1 MNHKRVYGAT
11 CALFLILAAAASATT
26 IVLPE
31 DEQLVAKAPLI
42 VEATVE
48 SVTPVD
54 QEGAIWTETR
64 LAVNRTLKGN
74 AGRSLVVREP
84 GGVIGDR
91 ITVVY
96 GTPEFTPGEQVL
108 LFLTPDLRAKGGHR
122 VVDLFV
128 GKFTSGEMT
137 NGRRLWLRN
146 DAGYDVLLLDKDFHH
161 VHPRNVQRDAAGFE
175 RFVYD
180 RIAGRQGVRNYRVEN
195 PVLKRKGAQGNL
207 ESDSS
212 GSTSIS
218 SNFTLI
224 SEPTVYRWFRFDR
237 GQTAQWYHHGSQPG
251 YTDGGV
257 SELGTG
263 MAPWNQY
270 SSAKIN
276 YSYVGTLPVSPAG
289 MDKRNSYNEVLFND
303 PLNEIAGTWTRTS
316 GGTVGIGG
324 FNGVASGGMW
334 TAPFTA
340 DASHPAG
347 AVRAFEIVEANIVI
361 QDGVSPANGISSSR
375 LAEIIAHEFGHT
387 LGFGHSADGTALMY
401 ASVTGLGPSLRD
413 DDKLA
418 ARWLYPNGS
427 EPAPTVTVPAA
438 PSGLTATPSG
448 SNLDLKWTDNATNE
462 TSQGIYLAAG
472 TGSFSLVATVGTNVT
487 TARISG
493 LAGGSYRVY
502 VNASNSAG
510 TSAASNTVTASIAS
524 GPVAAF
530 SFTPQSGLAGVTS
543 FTFYDESTGGV
554 TSRQWNFG
562 DGSTSTAATPSKVY
576 STSGSYTVTLTVHNS
591 AGSSS
596 TSRTVSV
603 GSQLS
608 ASFTFSP
615 ASPMTSD
622 VVWFTDQS
630 AGAPTSWRWA
640 FSDGTVLTQ
649 QNPSRQFPVAGTQSV
664 SLTIYRGSE
673 SSTTTRS
680 ITVYA
685 PAPITPAVVAAFSAP
700 ATATAGTAV
709 TLTDQSSGSPTAWSW
724 SFGDGRTSTARN
736 PSHSWSS
743 PGTYHV
749 TLTASNATS
758 SSTATKSVNVTQIA
772 AYRTLVSAAAQTAG
786 IGGTAWRTEL
796 SLFNAGTQGA
806 NVSLTYVPSAGSTIQ
821 SRSLFLSPRQSV
833 SYANALL
840 DLYGIGNGAG
850 AIGIEATSG
859 GATADLRVTSRTFTS
874 GEMGTYGQSVP
885 DVQEAALER
894 ILYVTGI
901 QSNAAFRTN
910 IGLVNRGNSAVGVT
924 LTLRASSGGV
934 VASNS
939 LTLGANSFQQAALAS
954 YFPAVQGGSYSGL
967 TMQLSATTRDSV
979 SAYASVVDNVSQDPV
994 FIQATPPAVGGSL
1007 TLPVVG
1013 RAPGANGTFWR
1024 SDVIL
1029 HNPGS
1034 GSISLTLRYGG
1045 APKSVTLQA
1054 GQTTVMADVLSQ
1066 FGHSS
1071 GSGKLDVTWSGSS
1084 GPVVTSRTYTSVAG
1098 GGTFGQSIDPVASFG
1113 RQQFVPGLRH
1123 DASYRTNIGFVNHG
1137 GESEMFAVMVLSNS
1151 GAEVARTFVTLAPGA
1166 QAQYALTALFPAIS
1180 SIGNF
1185 TLMIE
1190 GDGNAQLF
1198 AYGSMVDNKSGD
1210 PVFFAGR

>member
-1 MNHKRVYGAT
+1 VYGAT

-54 QEGAIWTETR
+54 QGGAIWTETR

-74 AGRSLVVREP
+74 AGRSIIVREP

-96 GTPEFTPGEQVL
+96 GTPEFTPGEHVL
-108 LFLTPDLRAKGGHR
+108 LFLSPDPRNSGGHR

-128 GKFTSGEMT
+128 GKFTAGEMS
-137 NGRRLWLRN
+137 NGRRLWLRD
-146 DAGYDVLLLDKDFHH
+146 DAGYDVLLLDKHFHH
-161 VHPRNVQRDAAGFE
+161 VHPRNIQREAAGFE
-175 RFVYD
+175 RFVFD
-180 RIAGRQGVRNYRVEN
+180 RIAGRPGVKNYRIEN
-195 PVLKRKGAQGNL
+195 PVLKRNGAQSNL

-212 GSTSIS
+212 DSPSIT

-224 SEPTVYRWFRFDR
+224 SEPTVYRWFRFDN
-237 GQTAQWYHHGSQPG
+237 GQTAQWYHYGSQPG

-289 MDKRNSYNEVLFND
+289 MGKRNSYNELLFND
-303 PLNEIAGTWTRTS
+303 PLNEIEGSWTGS

-324 FNGVASGGMW
+324 FNGVATGGTW

-340 DASHPAG
+340 DSSHPAG
-347 AVRAFEIVEANIVI
+347 PVRAYEIVEANIVI
-361 QDGVSPANGISSSR
+361 QDGVSPAKGISSSR

-387 LGFGHSADGTALMY
+387 LGFGHSADNSALMY
-401 ASVTGLGPSLRD
+401 ATLTGLGPSLRE

-418 ARWLYPNGS
+418 ARWLYPNGTS
-427 EPAPTVTVPAA
+427 EPAPTETVPAA

-462 TSQGIYLAAG
+462 TSQGIYLAVG
-472 TGSFSLVATVGTNVT
+472 TGSFNKVATVGTNVT
-487 TARISG
+487 TARLSG
-493 LAGGSYRVY
+493 LAGGTYRVY

-530 SFTPQSGLAGVTS
+530 SFTPTSGLAGVTS

-576 STSGSYTVTLTVHNS
+576 ATSGSYTVTLTVYNS

-603 GSQLS
+603 SSQLS

-649 QNPSRQFPVAGTQSV
+649 QNPSRQFAVAGTHSV

-700 ATATAGTAV
+700 AAATVGTAV
-709 TLTDQSSGSPTAWSW
+709 TLTDQSSGSPTAWAW

-736 PSHSWSS
+736 PSHTWTS
-743 PGTYHV
+743 PGTYYV

-758 SSTATKSVNVTQIA
+758 SSTSTKSVNVTQIA

-859 GATADLRVTSRTFTS
+859 WASADLRVTSRTFTS

-885 DVQEAALER
+885 DVQDAALER
-894 ILYVTGI
+894 TLYVTGI

-910 IGLVNRGNSAVGVT
+910 IGLVNRGNS
-924 LTLRASSGGV
+924 GGV
-934 VASNS
+934 LASNS
-939 LTLGANSFQQAALAS
+939 MTLGANSFQQAALAS

-967 TMQLSATTRDSV
+967 TMQLSATTQDSV

-994 FIQATPPAVGGSL
+994 FIQATPPAMGGSL

-1029 HNPGS
+1029 HNPAS
-1034 GSISLTLRYGG
+1034 GSLSLTLRYGG
-1045 APKSVTLQA
+1045 APKYITLQA
-1054 GQTTVMADVLSQ
+1054 GQTMVMADVLSQ

-1071 GSGKLDVTWSGSS
+1071 GSGKFDVTWSGSS

-1123 DASYRTNIGFVNHG
+1123 DASYRTNIGFVNRG

-1151 GAEVARTFVTLAPGA
+1151 GAEVGRTFVTLAPGA
-1166 QAQYALTALFPAIS
+1166 QVQYALTALFPAIS
-1180 SIGNF
+1180 SIGSF